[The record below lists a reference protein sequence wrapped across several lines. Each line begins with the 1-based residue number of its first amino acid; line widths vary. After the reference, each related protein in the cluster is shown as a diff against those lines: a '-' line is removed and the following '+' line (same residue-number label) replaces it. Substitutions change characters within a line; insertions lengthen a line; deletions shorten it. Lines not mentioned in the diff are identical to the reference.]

1 NQSLVEMLKLQ
12 KQSLQVKREKIDE
25 SLELI
30 NRIMTVVQAEEQ
42 LEHQLLFSLIRNMGQ
57 EDMQREWVANHLSE
71 RTAENLFARSVS
83 EVEELDA
90 ETVRFIRDVKRLSG
104 EAPNSELAITV
115 IGAYVKWVMTF
126 LDQKAMDNFQGLEEN
141 EKNMLAQIVDMP
153 FSETELTW
161 LEQALEHYFSE
172 NPLLNEEKL

>member
-1 NQSLVEMLKLQ
+1 LHYYDEAGLLKPNRQASGHRIYTFDHLIELQKIVSLKSLGFSLAQISELIKLPQYNQSLVEMLKLQ

-83 EVEELDA
+83 E
-90 ETVRFIRDVKRLSG
+90 
-104 EAPNSELAITV
+104 
-115 IGAYVKWVMTF
+115 
-126 LDQKAMDNFQGLEEN
+126 
-141 EKNMLAQIVDMP
+141 
-153 FSETELTW
+153 
-161 LEQALEHYFSE
+161 
-172 NPLLNEEKL
+172 